1 MKETTPSAMPPCFDR
16 WCCRF
21 DDVFKTKA
29 EKREFRNYLGGLL
42 GESKRK
48 NLSEMA
54 RNAVGVTYHRLHHFL
69 TDARWSA
76 QAINERRL
84 QVMNQCGQTKIQ
96 RGFSLII
103 DDSGHRKSGNFTAG
117 VGRQYVGEIGKTD
130 NGIVVVTTH
139 LYDGKKSLPLDIE
152 LYQHSSALAEGK
164 KDPEFKK
171 KPELA
176 IELIDRSLERGYRPG
191 IILIDSGYGNNG
203 TFLSQLEQRNLK
215 YLGGMAKNRNV
226 TIERND
232 NLKET
237 LRVDEL
243 AQALVPEDFREV
255 KLATEKPKT
264 LWVGIVEVRNALRR
278 KHLNPI
284 QVNGEGE
291 ISRLEG
297 KKRIAIIMNAKTFSQ
312 ATEIDYFV
320 TNVEAQK
327 ATPEWIVNTYSQR
340 NWVSDQAG
348 INSGLQALTRGR
360 RVEVFYREAK
370 GNLGLREYQVRDKRS
385 LLRHFVLVFCA
396 YTFIIWHQLTGGFR
410 RIWSNQPLNTFN
422 EALEAFRTAITY
434 RFLKWLQENWDVFFS
449 YKASFGYILA

>member
-1 MKETTPSAMPPCFDR
+1 MKETTPSTMRPCFEK
-16 WCCRF
+16 WCRRF

-54 RNAVGVTYHRLHHFL
+54 RNAVGITYHRLHHFL
-69 TDARWSA
+69 TDAPWSA

-84 QVMNQCGQTKIQ
+84 QVMNQCRQTKIQ

-152 LYQHSSALAEGK
+152 LYQHSSSLPEGK
-164 KDPEFKK
+164 KDSQFKK

-176 IELIDRSLERGYRPG
+176 IELVDRSLERGYKPG
-191 IILIDSGYGNNG
+191 IILVDAGYGNN
-203 TFLSQLEQRNLK
+203 TNFLSQLEQRNLK

-232 NLKET
+232 NFRET
-237 LRVDEL
+237 LRVD
-243 AQALVPEDFREV
+243 QLVQSLSPEDFSEV
-255 KLATEKPKT
+255 KLTTEKPKT
-264 LWVGIVEVRNALRR
+264 LWVGIV
-278 KHLNPI
+278 
-284 QVNGEGE
+284 EGE

-297 KKRIAIIMNAKTFSQ
+297 KKRIAIVMNAKTFFE

-320 TNVEAQK
+320 TNVDVQK
-327 ATPEWIVNTYSQR
+327 VTPEWIVNTYSQR
-340 NWVSDQAG
+340 NW
-348 INSGLQALTRGR
+348 
-360 RVEVFYREAK
+360 VEVFYREAK

-385 LLRHFVLVFCA
+385 LLRHFILVFCA

-410 RIWSNQPLNTFN
+410 RIWSKKPLNTFT

-434 RFLKWLQENWDVFFS
+434 RFLKWLEDNWDVFVA
-449 YKASFGYILA
+449 YKESFGYILA